1 MLGKGRLQFPEFL
14 SSAVAYYSAR
24 LPLTVEL
31 PWSFTLAAHLLWSK
45 SMSGVARD
53 QDVDIDLGQLV
64 RAVWARRLRIL
75 AITLAGAGIAFTGA
89 KIMSPQYRS
98 ETRILIEPRAPAF
111 ASTQQVNDAGA
122 GPLMDELN
130 IASQVQLLQSAD
142 LLKKVINDLKL
153 YNLPEFDDAA
163 NGSAM
168 SSIMVKLHLKKN
180 PMENPPEERVIDA
193 FVERLQVYQVPGSR
207 VIGISF
213 TSKDPKLAAAIPNAM
228 ANVYLSTQSGAKLD
242 SNSEATRWL
251 EPEIE
256 GLRRKVS
263 EAEKKVA
270 EYRTSHGLLQTNGT
284 TTFPAQQLNDISA
297 ELTRV
302 RGDKANAEARAQ
314 AVRNALSS
322 GEASDTLPDIM
333 SSQAIQ
339 RLKAT
344 ESGLQSQ
351 ISDLQTSLLNNHPR
365 LKSLRAQLADIRTQ
379 IRQETQKILTSIEN
393 ESKVADL
400 RASELERQSDTVQAN
415 SARAGE
421 DEVGLNALE
430 REATAQRQLLE
441 TYLVRYREA
450 ASRADSN
457 SSPAD
462 ARIVSKAI
470 EPVDPYFPKVV
481 PIVVVA
487 AVATLILSAIVT
499 MLAELFSGRALR
511 PVDAAPET
519 IEAETLVEERVAP
532 QAAPVVSAVRKPI
545 QPSMLAI
552 VGDEDEKDVI
562 EDTEAAEKLPEDD
575 NEFSV
580 ASVADYLTGS
590 RAPLAIAISPTGDNG
605 SAATVLLTR
614 MLADA
619 GRRVILIDMTG
630 SGYPTELMAE
640 DQAAP
645 GVTDL
650 LCGEAAFGD
659 TIHSDRL
666 SLAHVIPQGQSDVR
680 RAMRVVD
687 RLSLLLDALAA
698 AYDLV
703 VVECGS
709 ADVAG
714 VSRLTRSR
722 DVEIILSLPEIE
734 ETIFVTLMTEFQA
747 AGYERVV
754 LMSGGEVAEQT
765 LGRAA

>member
-1 MLGKGRLQFPEFL
+1 
-14 SSAVAYYSAR
+14 
-24 LPLTVEL
+24 
-31 PWSFTLAAHLLWSK
+31 
-45 SMSGVARD
+45 MSGVVRD

-75 AITLAGAGIAFTGA
+75 TITLAAVGVAFAGA
-89 KIMSPQYRS
+89 KIISPQYRS

-111 ASTQQVNDAGA
+111 ASTQQANEAGG

-168 SSIMVKLHLKKN
+168 SSILVNLHLKKN

-207 VIGISF
+207 VIGINF

-228 ANVYLSTQSGAKLD
+228 ANVYLSTQSGAKLA

-256 GLRRKVS
+256 NLRKKVS
-263 EAEKKVA
+263 DAEKKVA
-270 EYRTSHGLLQTNGT
+270 EYRTTHGLLQTNGT

-351 ISDLQTSLLNNHPR
+351 ISDLQTSLLNSHPR
-365 LKSLRAQLADIRTQ
+365 LKSLRAQLSDIRGQ
-379 IRQETQKILTSIEN
+379 IRQETQKILASIEN
-393 ESKVADL
+393 EAKVADL
-400 RASELERQSDTVQAN
+400 RASELERQKDAVQAN

-430 REATAQRQLLE
+430 REANAQRQLLE

-462 ARIVSKAI
+462 ARIVSRAI

-511 PVDAAPET
+511 AVDASRDAV
-519 IEAETLVEERVAP
+519 EAETVVGDKDVP
-532 QAAPVVSAVRKPI
+532 QAAPAAGRPV
-545 QPSMLAI
+545 QPSMLA
-552 VGDEDEKDVI
+552 VVTEDDGKDMI
-562 EDTEAAEKLPEDD
+562 EETAAAEEAPEDD
-575 NEFSV
+575 HEFSI

-590 RAPLAIAISPTGDNG
+590 RAPLAIVISPTGDNG
-605 SAATVLLTR
+605 SAATVSLTR

-640 DQAAP
+640 NQVAA
-645 GVTDL
+645 GITDL

-666 SLAHVIPQGQSDVR
+666 SDAHLIPQGQSDVR
-680 RAMRVVD
+680 RAMRGVD

-703 VVECGS
+703 VVECGA

-722 DVEIILSLPEIE
+722 DVEIILSLPRLE
-734 ETIFVTLMTEFQA
+734 ETIFVALMTEFQA
-747 AGYERVV
+747 AGYDRVV
-754 LMSGGEVAEQT
+754 LMSGGQVDEQA
-765 LGRAA
+765 LGQAA

>member
-1 MLGKGRLQFPEFL
+1 MWTSTSASWLAPSGR
-14 SSAVAYYSAR
+14 
-24 LPLTVEL
+24 
-31 PWSFTLAAHLLWSK
+31 
-45 SMSGVARD
+45 
-53 QDVDIDLGQLV
+53 
-64 RAVWARRLRIL
+64 RRLRIL
-75 AITLAGAGIAFTGA
+75 TITLVAAGAAFAGA
-89 KIMSPQYRS
+89 KIISPQYRS

-111 ASTQQVNDAGA
+111 ANTQQANEAGA

-163 NGSAM
+163 SGSAM
-168 SSIMVKLHLKKN
+168 SSILVKLHLKKN

-207 VIGISF
+207 VIGINF

-228 ANVYLSTQSGAKLD
+228 ANVYLSTQSGAKLA

-256 GLRRKVS
+256 NLRQKVS

-270 EYRTSHGLLQTNGT
+270 EYRTSYGLLQTNGT

-302 RGDKANAEARAQ
+302 RGDRANAEARAQ

-351 ISDLQTSLLNNHPR
+351 ISDLQTSLLNSHPR
-365 LKSLRAQLADIRTQ
+365 LKSLRAQLSDIRGQ
-379 IRQETQKILTSIEN
+379 IRQETQKILASIEN
-393 ESKVADL
+393 EAKVADL
-400 RASELERQSDTVQAN
+400 RASELERQKDAVQAN

-430 REATAQRQLLE
+430 REANAQRQLLE

-462 ARIVSKAI
+462 ARIVSRAI

-511 PVDAAPET
+511 AVDASRDT
-519 IEAETLVEERVAP
+519 VEAETAAEDKNVP
-532 QAAPVVSAVRKPI
+532 QAASVVAAVRRPV
-545 QPSMLAI
+545 QPSMLA
-552 VGDEDEKDVI
+552 VVTEDDGKDVI
-562 EDTEAAEKLPEDD
+562 EETAAAEETPEDD
-575 NEFSV
+575 NEFSI

-590 RAPLAIAISPTGDNG
+590 RAPLAIAISPTGDYG
-605 SAATVLLTR
+605 SAATVALTR

-640 DQAAP
+640 NQVAA
-645 GVTDL
+645 GITDL

-666 SLAHVIPQGQSDVR
+666 SDAHLIPQGQSDVR
-680 RAMRVVD
+680 RAMRGVD

-703 VVECGS
+703 VVECGA

-722 DVEIILSLPEIE
+722 DVEIVLSLPEME

-754 LMSGGEVAEQT
+754 LMSGGEGAEQT
-765 LGRAA
+765 LGQAA

>member
-1 MLGKGRLQFPEFL
+1 
-14 SSAVAYYSAR
+14 
-24 LPLTVEL
+24 
-31 PWSFTLAAHLLWSK
+31 
-45 SMSGVARD
+45 MSGVARD

-75 AITLAGAGIAFTGA
+75 AITLVGAGVSFAGA

-111 ASTQQVNDAGA
+111 ASTQQANDASA

-163 NGSAM
+163 SGSAM
-168 SSIMVKLHLKKN
+168 SSILVKLHLKKN
-180 PMENPPEERVIDA
+180 PLENPPEERVIDA

-207 VIGISF
+207 VIGITF

-256 GLRRKVS
+256 GLRQKVS
-263 EAEKKVA
+263 EAERKVA

-339 RLKAT
+339 RLKGT

-365 LKSLRAQLADIRTQ
+365 LKSLRAQLSDIRSQ
-379 IRQETQKILTSIEN
+379 IRQETQKILASIEN

-421 DEVGLNALE
+421 DEVDLNALE
-430 REATAQRQLLE
+430 REANAQRQLLE

-462 ARIVSKAI
+462 ARIVSRAV

-487 AVATLILSAIVT
+487 AVATLIMSAIVI

-511 PVDAAPET
+511 PTDASPET
-519 IEAETLVEERVAP
+519 IEAEAVVEEKHVP
-532 QAAPVVSAVRKPI
+532 QAAPIAAAAGKPV
-545 QPSMLAI
+545 QPSMLAVVADEEDTI
-552 VGDEDEKDVI
+552 EDVKVAEEVPEDE
-562 EDTEAAEKLPEDD
+562 PEDD

-605 SAATVLLTR
+605 SAATVSLTR

-619 GRRVILIDMTG
+619 GHRVILIDMTG
-630 SGYPTELMAE
+630 SGYPTELMVE
-640 DQAAP
+640 DPAVL

-659 TIHSDRL
+659 TIHGDRL
-666 SLAHVIPQGQSDVR
+666 SDAHLIPQGQSNVR
-680 RAMRVVD
+680 RAMRGVD

-714 VSRLTRSR
+714 VSRLTHSR
-722 DVEIILSLPEIE
+722 DVEIILSLPEVE
-734 ETIFVTLMTEFQA
+734 ETIFVALMTEFQA

-754 LMSGGEVAEQT
+754 LMSGGEGAEQA

>member
-1 MLGKGRLQFPEFL
+1 
-14 SSAVAYYSAR
+14 
-24 LPLTVEL
+24 
-31 PWSFTLAAHLLWSK
+31 
-45 SMSGVARD
+45 MSGVVRD

-75 AITLAGAGIAFTGA
+75 TITLAAAGVAFAGA
-89 KIMSPQYRS
+89 KIISPQYRS

-111 ASTQQVNDAGA
+111 ASTQQANEAGA

-168 SSIMVKLHLKKN
+168 SSILVKLHLKKN
-180 PMENPPEERVIDA
+180 PIENPPEERVIDA

-207 VIGISF
+207 VIGINF

-228 ANVYLSTQSGAKLD
+228 ANVYLSTQSGAKLA

-256 GLRRKVS
+256 NLRQKVS

-270 EYRTSHGLLQTNGT
+270 EYRTNHGLLQTNGT

-351 ISDLQTSLLNNHPR
+351 ISDLQTSLLNSHPR
-365 LKSLRAQLADIRTQ
+365 LKSLRAQLSDIRGQ
-379 IRQETQKILTSIEN
+379 IRQETQKILASIEN
-393 ESKVADL
+393 EAKVADL
-400 RASELERQSDTVQAN
+400 RASELERQKDAVQAN

-430 REATAQRQLLE
+430 REANAQRQLLE

-462 ARIVSKAI
+462 ARIVSRAI

-511 PVDAAPET
+511 AVDMSRDAVK
-519 IEAETLVEERVAP
+519 AETVAEDREVA
-532 QAAPVVSAVRKPI
+532 QAAPAARRPV
-545 QPSMLAI
+545 QPSMLA
-552 VGDEDEKDVI
+552 VVTEDDGKDGI
-562 EDTEAAEKLPEDD
+562 EETAAAAEAPEDD
-575 NEFSV
+575 NEFSI

-590 RAPLAIAISPTGDNG
+590 RAPLAIAISPAGDNG
-605 SAATVLLTR
+605 SAATVALTR

-640 DQAAP
+640 DQTAL

-659 TIHSDRL
+659 TIHGDRL
-666 SLAHVIPQGQSDVR
+666 SDAHLIPQGQSDVR
-680 RAMRVVD
+680 RAMRGVD

-698 AYDLV
+698 AYDVV
-703 VVECGS
+703 VVECGA

-722 DVEIILSLPEIE
+722 DVEIILSLPQLE

-747 AGYERVV
+747 AGYQRVV
-754 LMSGGEVAEQT
+754 LMSGGQADEQE
-765 LGRAA
+765 LGQAA

>member
-1 MLGKGRLQFPEFL
+1 
-14 SSAVAYYSAR
+14 
-24 LPLTVEL
+24 
-31 PWSFTLAAHLLWSK
+31 
-45 SMSGVARD
+45 MSGVVRD
-53 QDVDIDLGQLV
+53 QDVDIDLGQLA

-75 AITLAGAGIAFTGA
+75 TITLVAAGVAFAGAKLI
-89 KIMSPQYRS
+89 SPQYRS

-111 ASTQQVNDAGA
+111 ASTQQANDAGA

-153 YNLPEFDDAA
+153 YDLPEFDDAA

-168 SSIMVKLHLKKN
+168 NSILVKLHLKKN

-207 VIGISF
+207 VIGINF
-213 TSKDPKLAAAIPNAM
+213 TSKDPKLAAAIPNAL

-256 GLRRKVS
+256 NLRQRVS

-270 EYRTSHGLLQTNGT
+270 EYRTTHGLLQTNGT

-351 ISDLQTSLLNNHPR
+351 ISDLQTSLLNSHPR
-365 LKSLRAQLADIRTQ
+365 LKSLRAQLSDIRGQ
-379 IRQETQKILTSIEN
+379 IRQETQKILASIEN
-393 ESKVADL
+393 EAKVADL
-400 RASELERQSDTVQAN
+400 RASELERQKDTVQAN

-430 REATAQRQLLE
+430 REANAQRQLLE

-462 ARIVSKAI
+462 ARIVSRAI

-511 PVDAAPET
+511 PVDASRDT
-519 IEAETLVEERVAP
+519 IEAETVAEEKDVP
-532 QAAPVVSAVRKPI
+532 QAAVAIAAVRRPV
-545 QPSMLAI
+545 QPSMLA
-552 VGDEDEKDVI
+552 VVTDDDGTDEVDDV
-562 EDTEAAEKLPEDD
+562 EAAEEVPEDD
-575 NEFSV
+575 NEFSI
-580 ASVADYLTGS
+580 ASVADYLTDS

-605 SAATVLLTR
+605 SAATVSLTR

-619 GRRVILIDMTG
+619 GRRVVLIDMTG

-640 DQAAP
+640 DQSAL

-659 TIHSDRL
+659 TIHGDRL
-666 SLAHVIPQGQSDVR
+666 SDAHLIPQGQSDAR
-680 RAMRVVD
+680 RAMRGVD

-703 VVECGS
+703 VVECGA

-722 DVEIILSLPEIE
+722 DVEIILSLPQLE
-734 ETIFVTLMTEFQA
+734 ETIFVALMTEFQA

-754 LMSGGEVAEQT
+754 LMSAGQADEQEI
-765 LGRAA
+765 GQAA

>member
-1 MLGKGRLQFPEFL
+1 
-14 SSAVAYYSAR
+14 
-24 LPLTVEL
+24 
-31 PWSFTLAAHLLWSK
+31 
-45 SMSGVARD
+45 MSGVSRD
-53 QDVDIDLGQLV
+53 QDVDIDLSQLV

-75 AITLAGAGIAFTGA
+75 TITLVGAGVAFAGA

-168 SSIMVKLHLKKN
+168 SSILVKLHLRKN

-256 GLRRKVS
+256 SLRRKVS

-302 RGDKANAEARAQ
+302 RGDQANAEARAQ

-339 RLKAT
+339 RLKGT

-351 ISDLQTSLLNNHPR
+351 VSDLQTSLLNSHPR
-365 LKSLRAQLADIRTQ
+365 LKSLRAQLADIRGQ
-379 IRQETQKILTSIEN
+379 IRQETQKILASIEN
-393 ESKVADL
+393 EAKVADL
-400 RASELERQSDTVQAN
+400 RASELERQKDTVQAN

-511 PVDAAPET
+511 PIDASAET
-519 IEAETLVEERVAP
+519 IETETGAEKKIGP
-532 QAAPVVSAVRKPI
+532 QAAPVVAVRSPARA
-545 QPSMLAI
+545 SMLA
-552 VGDEDEKDVI
+552 VVAEEEDAID
-562 EDTEAAEKLPEDD
+562 EAAAQVPEDD

-580 ASVADYLTGS
+580 ASVAVYLTGS
-590 RAPLAIAISPTGDNG
+590 RAPLAIAISPTGDDG

-614 MLADA
+614 ILADA
-619 GRRVILIDMTG
+619 GRRVVLIDMTG
-630 SGYPTELMAE
+630 SGHPTELMAE
-640 DQAAP
+640 DQGAP

-666 SLAHVIPQGQSDVR
+666 SDAHLIPQGRSDVR
-680 RAMRVVD
+680 RAMRGVD
-687 RLSLLLDALAA
+687 RLALLLDALAS

-703 VVECGS
+703 VVECGA

-722 DVEIILSLPEIE
+722 DVEIILSLPQLE
-734 ETIFVTLMTEFQA
+734 ETVFVTLMTEFQA

-754 LMSGGEVAEQT
+754 LMSDGEAAEQR
-765 LGRAA
+765 LGQAA

>member
-1 MLGKGRLQFPEFL
+1 
-14 SSAVAYYSAR
+14 
-24 LPLTVEL
+24 
-31 PWSFTLAAHLLWSK
+31 
-45 SMSGVARD
+45 MSGVARD

-75 AITLAGAGIAFTGA
+75 TIILVGAGVAFAGA

-111 ASTQQVNDAGA
+111 ANTQQANDASA

-163 NGSAM
+163 SGSAM
-168 SSIMVKLHLKKN
+168 SSILVKLHLKKN
-180 PMENPPEERVIDA
+180 PLENPPEERVIDA

-256 GLRRKVS
+256 GMRLKVS

-314 AVRNALSS
+314 AVRNALKS

-339 RLKAT
+339 RLKGT

-351 ISDLQTSLLNNHPR
+351 VSDLQTSLLNNHPR
-365 LKSLRAQLADIRTQ
+365 LKSLRAQLSDIRTQ
-379 IRQETQKILTSIEN
+379 IRQETQKILASIEN

-400 RASELERQSDTVQAN
+400 RASELERQSETVQAT

-430 REATAQRQLLE
+430 REANAQRQLLE

-462 ARIVSKAI
+462 ARIVSRAV

-487 AVATLILSAIVT
+487 AVATLIMSAIVT

-511 PVDAAPET
+511 PTDAASET
-519 IEAETLVEERVAP
+519 LEAEAVVEEKHVP
-532 QAAPVVSAVRKPI
+532 QAAPIAAAAGKPVR
-545 QPSMLAI
+545 PSMLAVVADEEDTI
-552 VGDEDEKDVI
+552 EDVKAADVAPEDE
-562 EDTEAAEKLPEDD
+562 PEDD

-605 SAATVLLTR
+605 SAATVSLTR

-619 GRRVILIDMTG
+619 GHRVILIDMTG

-640 DQAAP
+640 DTAAL

-659 TIHSDRL
+659 TIHGDRL
-666 SLAHVIPQGQSDVR
+666 SDAHLIPQGRSDVR
-680 RAMRVVD
+680 RAMRGVD

-722 DVEIILSLPEIE
+722 DVEIILSLPEVE
-734 ETIFVTLMTEFQA
+734 ETIFVALMTEFQA

-754 LMSGGEVAEQT
+754 LMSGGEGAEQT

>member
-1 MLGKGRLQFPEFL
+1 
-14 SSAVAYYSAR
+14 
-24 LPLTVEL
+24 
-31 PWSFTLAAHLLWSK
+31 
-45 SMSGVARD
+45 MSGVVRD
-53 QDVDIDLGQLV
+53 QDVDIDLGQLA

-75 AITLAGAGIAFTGA
+75 TITLVAAGVAFAGAKLI
-89 KIMSPQYRS
+89 SPQYRS

-111 ASTQQVNDAGA
+111 ASTQQANDAGA

-153 YNLPEFDDAA
+153 YDLPEFDDAA

-168 SSIMVKLHLKKN
+168 NSILVKLHLKKN

-207 VIGISF
+207 VIGINF
-213 TSKDPKLAAAIPNAM
+213 TSKDPKLAAAIPNAL

-256 GLRRKVS
+256 NLRQRVS

-270 EYRTSHGLLQTNGT
+270 EYRTTHGLLQTNGT

-351 ISDLQTSLLNNHPR
+351 ISDLQTSLLNSHPR
-365 LKSLRAQLADIRTQ
+365 LKSLRAQLSDIRGQ
-379 IRQETQKILTSIEN
+379 IRQETQKILASIEN
-393 ESKVADL
+393 EAKVADL
-400 RASELERQSDTVQAN
+400 RASELERQKDTVQAN

-430 REATAQRQLLE
+430 REANAQRQLLE

-462 ARIVSKAI
+462 ARIVSRAI

-511 PVDAAPET
+511 PVDASRDT
-519 IEAETLVEERVAP
+519 IEAETVAEEKDVP
-532 QAAPVVSAVRKPI
+532 QAAVAIAAVRRPV
-545 QPSMLAI
+545 QPSMLA
-552 VGDEDEKDVI
+552 VVTDDDGTDEVDDV
-562 EDTEAAEKLPEDD
+562 EAAEEVPEDD
-575 NEFSV
+575 NEFSI
-580 ASVADYLTGS
+580 ASVADYLADS

-605 SAATVLLTR
+605 SAATVSLTR

-619 GRRVILIDMTG
+619 GRRVVLIDMTG

-640 DQAAP
+640 DQSAL

-659 TIHSDRL
+659 TIHGDRL
-666 SLAHVIPQGQSDVR
+666 SDAHLIPQGQSDAR
-680 RAMRVVD
+680 RAMRGVD

-703 VVECGS
+703 VVECGA

-722 DVEIILSLPEIE
+722 DVEIILSLPQLE
-734 ETIFVTLMTEFQA
+734 ETIFVALMTEFQA

-754 LMSGGEVAEQT
+754 LMSAGQADEQEI
-765 LGRAA
+765 GQAA

>member
-1 MLGKGRLQFPEFL
+1 
-14 SSAVAYYSAR
+14 
-24 LPLTVEL
+24 
-31 PWSFTLAAHLLWSK
+31 
-45 SMSGVARD
+45 MSGVARD

-680 RAMRVVD
+680 RAMRGVD

>member
-1 MLGKGRLQFPEFL
+1 
-14 SSAVAYYSAR
+14 
-24 LPLTVEL
+24 
-31 PWSFTLAAHLLWSK
+31 
-45 SMSGVARD
+45 MSGVARD

-75 AITLAGAGIAFTGA
+75 TITLVGAGVAFVGA
-89 KIMSPQYRS
+89 KIMSPQYRT

-111 ASTQQVNDAGA
+111 ASTQQINDASA

-163 NGSAM
+163 SGSAM
-168 SSIMVKLHLKKN
+168 SSILVKLHLKKN
-180 PMENPPEERVIDA
+180 PLENPPEERVIDA

-207 VIGISF
+207 VIGINF

-256 GLRRKVS
+256 GLRQKVS

-351 ISDLQTSLLNNHPR
+351 ISDLQTSLLNSHPR
-365 LKSLRAQLADIRTQ
+365 LKSLRAQLSDIRSQ
-379 IRQETQKILTSIEN
+379 IRQETQKILASIEN

-400 RASELERQSDTVQAN
+400 RASELERQSETVQAN

-430 REATAQRQLLE
+430 REANAQRQLLE

-462 ARIVSKAI
+462 ARIVSRAV

-487 AVATLILSAIVT
+487 AVATLIMSAIVI

-511 PVDAAPET
+511 PTDAASET
-519 IEAETLVEERVAP
+519 IEAEAVVEEKHVP
-532 QAAPVVSAVRKPI
+532 QAAPIAAAAGKPV
-545 QPSMLAI
+545 QPSMLAVVADEEDTI
-552 VGDEDEKDVI
+552 EDVKVADEGPEDE
-562 EDTEAAEKLPEDD
+562 PEDD

-605 SAATVLLTR
+605 SMATVSLTR

-619 GRRVILIDMTG
+619 GHRVILIDMTG

-640 DQAAP
+640 DPAAL

-659 TIHSDRL
+659 TIHGDRL
-666 SLAHVIPQGQSDVR
+666 SDAHLIPQGQSDVR
-680 RAMRVVD
+680 RAMRGVD

-722 DVEIILSLPEIE
+722 DVEIILSLPEVE
-734 ETIFVTLMTEFQA
+734 ETIFVALMTEFQA

-754 LMSGGEVAEQT
+754 LMSGGEGAEQT

>member
-1 MLGKGRLQFPEFL
+1 
-14 SSAVAYYSAR
+14 
-24 LPLTVEL
+24 
-31 PWSFTLAAHLLWSK
+31 
-45 SMSGVARD
+45 MSGVARD

-75 AITLAGAGIAFTGA
+75 AITLVGAGVAFTGA
-89 KIMSPQYRS
+89 KIMSPQFRS

-111 ASTQQVNDAGA
+111 ASTQQANDASA

-168 SSIMVKLHLKKN
+168 SSILVKLHLKKN
-180 PMENPPEERVIDA
+180 PLENPPEERVIDA

-256 GLRRKVS
+256 GLRGKVS

-365 LKSLRAQLADIRTQ
+365 LKSLRAQLSDIRAQ
-379 IRQETQKILTSIEN
+379 IRQETQKILASIDN

-487 AVATLILSAIVT
+487 TVATLILSAIVT

-511 PVDAAPET
+511 AVDASREA
-519 IEAETLVEERVAP
+519 IEAETLVEDRDTP
-532 QAAPVVSAVRKPI
+532 QAAPVIAVVRKPV
-545 QPSMLAI
+545 QPSMLA
-552 VGDEDEKDVI
+552 VVADEDPVEDVKAA
-562 EDTEAAEKLPEDD
+562 EAAPEDE
-575 NEFSV
+575 NEFSI
-580 ASVADYLTGS
+580 ASVADYLAGS

-640 DQAAP
+640 DQAAL

-659 TIHSDRL
+659 TIHGDHLSD
-666 SLAHVIPQGQSDVR
+666 AHLIPQGQSDVR
-680 RAMRVVD
+680 RAMRGVD

-722 DVEIILSLPEIE
+722 DVEIILSLPEVE
-734 ETIFVTLMTEFQA
+734 ETIFVALMTEFQA

-754 LMSGGEVAEQT
+754 LMSGGEAAEQR
-765 LGRAA
+765 LGQAA

>member
-1 MLGKGRLQFPEFL
+1 
-14 SSAVAYYSAR
+14 
-24 LPLTVEL
+24 
-31 PWSFTLAAHLLWSK
+31 
-45 SMSGVARD
+45 MSGVVRD
-53 QDVDIDLGQLV
+53 QDVDIDLGQLLH
-64 RAVWARRLRIL
+64 AVWARRLTIL
-75 AITLAGAGIAFTGA
+75 TITLVAAGVAFAGA
-89 KIMSPQYRS
+89 KIISPQYRS

-111 ASTQQVNDAGA
+111 ASTQQANDAGA

-153 YNLPEFDDAA
+153 YDLPEFDDAA
-163 NGSAM
+163 DNSAM
-168 SSIMVKLHLKKN
+168 SSILVKLHLKKN

-207 VIGISF
+207 VIGITF
-213 TSKDPKLAAAIPNAM
+213 TSQDPKLAAAIPNAM
-228 ANVYLSTQSGAKLD
+228 ANVYLSSQSGAKLD

-256 GLRRKVS
+256 NLRQKVS
-263 EAEKKVA
+263 EAERKVA
-270 EYRTSHGLLQTNGT
+270 EYRTTHGLLQTNGT

-351 ISDLQTSLLNNHPR
+351 ISDLQTSLLNSHPR
-365 LKSLRAQLADIRTQ
+365 LRSLRAQLSDIRGQ
-379 IRQETQKILTSIEN
+379 IRQETQKILASIEN
-393 ESKVADL
+393 EAKVADL
-400 RASELERQSDTVQAN
+400 RASELERQKDTVQAN

-430 REATAQRQLLE
+430 REANAQRQLLE

-462 ARIVSKAI
+462 ARIVSRAI

-511 PVDAAPET
+511 PVDGSRDS
-519 IEAETLVEERVAP
+519 IEAGTVVEEKDVP
-532 QAAPVVSAVRKPI
+532 QAAPVVAAVIRPV
-545 QPSMLAI
+545 QPSMLA
-552 VGDEDEKDVI
+552 VVTDDDGRDMSEDVKVAEEAPEDE
-562 EDTEAAEKLPEDD
+562 

-580 ASVADYLTGS
+580 TSVADYLTGS
-590 RAPLAIAISPTGDNG
+590 RAPLAISISPTGDNG
-605 SAATVLLTR
+605 SAATVSLTR

-640 DQAAP
+640 DQAAL

-659 TIHSDRL
+659 TIHGDRL
-666 SLAHVIPQGQSDVR
+666 SDAHLIPQGQSDVR
-680 RAMRVVD
+680 RAMRGVD

-703 VVECGS
+703 VVECGA

-722 DVEIILSLPEIE
+722 DVEIILSLPQLE
-734 ETIFVTLMTEFQA
+734 ETIFIALMTEFQT

-754 LMSGGEVAEQT
+754 LMSGGQADEQE
-765 LGRAA
+765 LGQAA

>member
-1 MLGKGRLQFPEFL
+1 
-14 SSAVAYYSAR
+14 
-24 LPLTVEL
+24 
-31 PWSFTLAAHLLWSK
+31 
-45 SMSGVARD
+45 MSGVARD

-75 AITLAGAGIAFTGA
+75 AITLVGAGVAFAGA

-111 ASTQQVNDAGA
+111 ASTQQANDASA

-163 NGSAM
+163 SGSAM
-168 SSIMVKLHLKKN
+168 SSILVKLHLKKN
-180 PMENPPEERVIDA
+180 PLENPPEERVIDA

-207 VIGISF
+207 VIGITF

-228 ANVYLSTQSGAKLD
+228 ANVYLSTQSSAKLD
-242 SNSEATRWL
+242 SNSDATRWL

-256 GLRRKVS
+256 GLRQKVS
-263 EAEKKVA
+263 EAERKVA

-339 RLKAT
+339 RLKGT

-365 LKSLRAQLADIRTQ
+365 LKSLRAQLSDIRSQ
-379 IRQETQKILTSIEN
+379 IRQETQKILASIEN

-430 REATAQRQLLE
+430 REANAQRQLLE

-462 ARIVSKAI
+462 ARIVSKAV

-487 AVATLILSAIVT
+487 AVATLIMSAIVI

-511 PVDAAPET
+511 PTDAASET
-519 IEAETLVEERVAP
+519 IEAEAIVEERHVP
-532 QAAPVVSAVRKPI
+532 QAAPIAAAAGKPV
-545 QPSMLAI
+545 QPSMLAVVADEEDTI
-552 VGDEDEKDVI
+552 ENVKAADEAPEDES
-562 EDTEAAEKLPEDD
+562 EDD

-605 SAATVLLTR
+605 SAATVSLTR

-619 GRRVILIDMTG
+619 GHRVILIDMTG

-640 DQAAP
+640 DPAAL

-659 TIHSDRL
+659 TIHGDRL
-666 SLAHVIPQGQSDVR
+666 SDAHLIPQGQSDVR
-680 RAMRVVD
+680 RAMRGVD

-722 DVEIILSLPEIE
+722 DVEIILSLPEVE
-734 ETIFVTLMTEFQA
+734 ETIFVALMTEFQA

-754 LMSGGEVAEQT
+754 LMSGGEGAEQA

>member
-1 MLGKGRLQFPEFL
+1 
-14 SSAVAYYSAR
+14 
-24 LPLTVEL
+24 
-31 PWSFTLAAHLLWSK
+31 
-45 SMSGVARD
+45 MSGVARD

-75 AITLAGAGIAFTGA
+75 AITLVGAGVAFAGA

-111 ASTQQVNDAGA
+111 ASTQQANDASA

-163 NGSAM
+163 SGSAM
-168 SSIMVKLHLKKN
+168 SSILVKLHLKKN
-180 PMENPPEERVIDA
+180 PLENPPEERVIDA

-207 VIGISF
+207 VIGITF

-256 GLRRKVS
+256 GLRQKVS
-263 EAEKKVA
+263 EAERKVA

-339 RLKAT
+339 RLKGT

-365 LKSLRAQLADIRTQ
+365 LKSLRAQLSDIRSQ
-379 IRQETQKILTSIEN
+379 IRQETQKILASIEN

-430 REATAQRQLLE
+430 REANAQRQLLE

-462 ARIVSKAI
+462 ARIVSRAV

-487 AVATLILSAIVT
+487 AVATLIMSAIVI

-511 PVDAAPET
+511 PTDASPET
-519 IEAETLVEERVAP
+519 IEAEAVVEEKHVP
-532 QAAPVVSAVRKPI
+532 QAAPIAAAGKPV
-545 QPSMLAI
+545 QPSMLAVVADEEDTI
-552 VGDEDEKDVI
+552 EDVKAAEDVPEDE
-562 EDTEAAEKLPEDD
+562 PEDD

-590 RAPLAIAISPTGDNG
+590 RAPLAIAISPTGENG
-605 SAATVLLTR
+605 SVATVSLTR

-619 GRRVILIDMTG
+619 GHRVILIDMTG

-640 DQAAP
+640 DPAAL

-659 TIHSDRL
+659 TIHGDRL
-666 SLAHVIPQGQSDVR
+666 SDAHLIPQGQSDVR
-680 RAMRVVD
+680 RAMRGVD

-722 DVEIILSLPEIE
+722 DVEIILSLPEVE
-734 ETIFVTLMTEFQA
+734 ETIFVALMTEFQA

-754 LMSGGEVAEQT
+754 LMSGGEGAEQA

>member
-1 MLGKGRLQFPEFL
+1 
-14 SSAVAYYSAR
+14 
-24 LPLTVEL
+24 
-31 PWSFTLAAHLLWSK
+31 
-45 SMSGVARD
+45 MSGVARD

-213 TSKDPKLAAAIPNAM
+213 TLKDPKLAAAIPNAM

-680 RAMRVVD
+680 RAMRGVD

-754 LMSGGEVAEQT
+754 LMSGGEGAEQT

>member
-1 MLGKGRLQFPEFL
+1 
-14 SSAVAYYSAR
+14 
-24 LPLTVEL
+24 
-31 PWSFTLAAHLLWSK
+31 
-45 SMSGVARD
+45 MSGVARD

-75 AITLAGAGIAFTGA
+75 TITLVGAGVAFAGA

-111 ASTQQVNDAGA
+111 ASTQQANDASA

-163 NGSAM
+163 SGSAM
-168 SSIMVKLHLKKN
+168 SSILVKLHLKKN
-180 PMENPPEERVIDA
+180 PLENPPEERVIDA

-207 VIGISF
+207 VIGINF

-256 GLRRKVS
+256 GLRGKVS

-322 GEASDTLPDIM
+322 GEAFDTLPDIM

-339 RLKAT
+339 RLKGT
-344 ESGLQSQ
+344 ESSLQSQ

-365 LKSLRAQLADIRTQ
+365 LKSLRAQLSDIRTQ
-379 IRQETQKILTSIEN
+379 IRQETQKILASIEN

-400 RASELERQSDTVQAN
+400 RASELERQSETVQAT

-430 REATAQRQLLE
+430 REANAQRQLLE

-462 ARIVSKAI
+462 ARIVSRAV

-487 AVATLILSAIVT
+487 AVATLIMSAIVI

-511 PVDAAPET
+511 PTDAASET
-519 IEAETLVEERVAP
+519 IEAEAVVEEKHVP
-532 QAAPVVSAVRKPI
+532 QAAPIAAAGGRPV
-545 QPSMLAI
+545 QPSMLAVVADEEDTI
-552 VGDEDEKDVI
+552 EDVKAAEEAPEDE
-562 EDTEAAEKLPEDD
+562 PEDD

-590 RAPLAIAISPTGDNG
+590 RAPLAIAISPTGDSG
-605 SAATVLLTR
+605 SAATVSLTR

-640 DQAAP
+640 DQAAL

-659 TIHSDRL
+659 TIHGDRFSD
-666 SLAHVIPQGQSDVR
+666 AHLIPQGQSDVR
-680 RAMRVVD
+680 RAMRGVD

-722 DVEIILSLPEIE
+722 DVEIILSLPEVE
-734 ETIFVTLMTEFQA
+734 ETIFVALMTEFQA

-754 LMSGGEVAEQT
+754 LMSGGKGAEQA

>member
-1 MLGKGRLQFPEFL
+1 
-14 SSAVAYYSAR
+14 
-24 LPLTVEL
+24 
-31 PWSFTLAAHLLWSK
+31 
-45 SMSGVARD
+45 MSGVVRD
-53 QDVDIDLGQLV
+53 QDVDIDLGQLA

-75 AITLAGAGIAFTGA
+75 TITLMAAGAAFAGA
-89 KIMSPQYRS
+89 KLMSPQYRS
-98 ETRILIEPRAPAF
+98 ETRLLIEPRAPAF
-111 ASTQQVNDAGA
+111 ASTQQVSDASA
-122 GPLMDELN
+122 SPLMDELN

-142 LLKKVINDLKL
+142 LLKRVINDLKL
-153 YNLPEFDDAA
+153 YDLPEFDDAA
-163 NGSAM
+163 SGSAM
-168 SSIMVKLHLKKN
+168 SSILVKLHLKKN
-180 PMENPPEERVIDA
+180 PLENPPEERVIDA
-193 FVERLQVYQVPGSR
+193 FIERLQVYQVPGSR
-207 VIGISF
+207 VIGITF

-228 ANVYLSTQSGAKLD
+228 AKVYLSIQSGAKLD

-256 GLRRKVS
+256 GLRQKVS

-270 EYRTSHGLLQTNGT
+270 EYRTTHGLLQTNGT

-322 GEASDTLPDIM
+322 GESSDTLPDIM

-351 ISDLQTSLLNNHPR
+351 ISDLQTSLLNSHPR
-365 LKSLRAQLADIRTQ
+365 LKSLRAQLSDIRGQ
-379 IRQETQKILTSIEN
+379 IRQETQKILASIEN
-393 ESKVADL
+393 EAKVADL
-400 RASELERQSDTVQAN
+400 RASELERQKDTVQAN

-430 REATAQRQLLE
+430 REANAQRQLLE

-487 AVATLILSAIVT
+487 AVATLIVSAIVI

-511 PVDAAPET
+511 AVDIAPKAPDEEAA
-519 IEAETLVEERVAP
+519 IEDEAP
-532 QAAPVVSAVRKPI
+532 QAAPVAVAARRPV
-545 QPSMLAI
+545 QPSMLAA
-552 VGDEDEKDVI
+552 VTDEDDAVE
-562 EDTEAAEKLPEDD
+562 EPEAAEEAPEDE
-575 NEFSV
+575 NEFSI

-619 GRRVILIDMTG
+619 GRRVILVDMTG

-640 DQAAP
+640 DRAAP

-659 TIHSDRL
+659 TIHGDRL
-666 SLAHVIPQGQSDVR
+666 SDAHLIPQGRSDAR
-680 RAMRVVD
+680 RAMRGVD

-703 VVECGS
+703 VVECGA

-714 VSRLTRSR
+714 VSRLTHSR
-722 DVEIILSLPEIE
+722 DVEIILSLPEME
-734 ETIFVTLMTEFQA
+734 ETVFVTLMTEFQA

-754 LMSGGEVAEQT
+754 LMSGGEGAKQEF
-765 LGRAA
+765 GRAA

>member
-1 MLGKGRLQFPEFL
+1 
-14 SSAVAYYSAR
+14 
-24 LPLTVEL
+24 
-31 PWSFTLAAHLLWSK
+31 
-45 SMSGVARD
+45 MSGVARD

-75 AITLAGAGIAFTGA
+75 TITLVGAGVAFAGA

-111 ASTQQVNDAGA
+111 ASTQQANDASA

-163 NGSAM
+163 SGSAM
-168 SSIMVKLHLKKN
+168 SSILVKLHLKKN
-180 PMENPPEERVIDA
+180 PLENPPEERVIDA

-207 VIGISF
+207 VIGITF

-256 GLRRKVS
+256 GLRQKVS

-339 RLKAT
+339 RLKGT

-365 LKSLRAQLADIRTQ
+365 LKSLRAQLSDIRTQ
-379 IRQETQKILTSIEN
+379 IRQETQKILASIEN

-400 RASELERQSDTVQAN
+400 RASELERQSETVQAT

-430 REATAQRQLLE
+430 REANAQRQLLE

-462 ARIVSKAI
+462 ARIVSKAV

-487 AVATLILSAIVT
+487 AVATLIMSAIVI

-511 PVDAAPET
+511 PTDAGSEA
-519 IEAETLVEERVAP
+519 IEAEAVVEEKHMP
-532 QAAPVVSAVRKPI
+532 QAAPIAAAAGKPV
-545 QPSMLAI
+545 QPSMLAVVADEEDTI
-552 VGDEDEKDVI
+552 EDVKIADEAPEDE
-562 EDTEAAEKLPEDD
+562 PEDD

-605 SAATVLLTR
+605 SAATVSLTR

-619 GRRVILIDMTG
+619 GHRVILIDMTG

-640 DQAAP
+640 DPAAL

-659 TIHSDRL
+659 TIHGDRFSD
-666 SLAHVIPQGQSDVR
+666 AHLIPQGQSDVR
-680 RAMRVVD
+680 RAMRGVD

-722 DVEIILSLPEIE
+722 DVEIILSLPEVE
-734 ETIFVTLMTEFQA
+734 ETIFVALMTEFQA

-754 LMSGGEVAEQT
+754 LMSGGEGAEQT

>member
-1 MLGKGRLQFPEFL
+1 
-14 SSAVAYYSAR
+14 
-24 LPLTVEL
+24 
-31 PWSFTLAAHLLWSK
+31 
-45 SMSGVARD
+45 MSGVARD

-75 AITLAGAGIAFTGA
+75 AITLVGAGVAFAGA

-111 ASTQQVNDAGA
+111 ASTQQANDSSA

-163 NGSAM
+163 SGSAM
-168 SSIMVKLHLKKN
+168 SSILVELHLKKN
-180 PMENPPEERVIDA
+180 PLENPPEERVIDA

-207 VIGISF
+207 VIGITF

-256 GLRRKVS
+256 GLRQKVS
-263 EAEKKVA
+263 EAERKVA

-339 RLKAT
+339 RLKGT

-351 ISDLQTSLLNNHPR
+351 VSDLQTSLLNNHPR
-365 LKSLRAQLADIRTQ
+365 LKSLRAQLSDIRTQ
-379 IRQETQKILTSIEN
+379 IRQETQKILASIEN

-430 REATAQRQLLE
+430 REANAQRQLLE

-462 ARIVSKAI
+462 ARIVSRAV

-487 AVATLILSAIVT
+487 SVATLIMSAIFI

-511 PVDAAPET
+511 PTDASPET
-519 IEAETLVEERVAP
+519 IEAEAVVEEKHVP
-532 QAAPVVSAVRKPI
+532 QAAPIAAAGKPA
-545 QPSMLAI
+545 QPSMLAVVADKEDTI
-552 VGDEDEKDVI
+552 EDVKVAEEVPEDE
-562 EDTEAAEKLPEDD
+562 PEDD

-580 ASVADYLTGS
+580 ASVADYLAGS

-605 SAATVLLTR
+605 SAATVSLTR

-619 GRRVILIDMTG
+619 GHRVILIDMTG
-630 SGYPTELMAE
+630 SGYPTELMVE
-640 DQAAP
+640 DPAVL

-659 TIHSDRL
+659 TIHGDRL
-666 SLAHVIPQGQSDVR
+666 SDAHLIPQGQSDVR
-680 RAMRVVD
+680 RAMRGVD

-722 DVEIILSLPEIE
+722 DVEIILSLPEVE
-734 ETIFVTLMTEFQA
+734 ETIFVALMTEFQA

-754 LMSGGEVAEQT
+754 LMSGGEGAEQT

>member
-1 MLGKGRLQFPEFL
+1 
-14 SSAVAYYSAR
+14 
-24 LPLTVEL
+24 
-31 PWSFTLAAHLLWSK
+31 
-45 SMSGVARD
+45 MSGVARD

-754 LMSGGEVAEQT
+754 LMSGGEGAEQT

>member
-1 MLGKGRLQFPEFL
+1 
-14 SSAVAYYSAR
+14 
-24 LPLTVEL
+24 
-31 PWSFTLAAHLLWSK
+31 
-45 SMSGVARD
+45 MSGVARD

-75 AITLAGAGIAFTGA
+75 AITLVGAGVAFAGA

-111 ASTQQVNDAGA
+111 ASTQQANDASA

-163 NGSAM
+163 SGSAM
-168 SSIMVKLHLKKN
+168 SSILVKLHLKKN
-180 PMENPPEERVIDA
+180 PLENPPEERVIDA

-207 VIGISF
+207 VIGITF

-256 GLRRKVS
+256 GLRQKVS
-263 EAEKKVA
+263 EAERKVA

-339 RLKAT
+339 RLKGT

-365 LKSLRAQLADIRTQ
+365 LKSLRAQLSDIRSQ
-379 IRQETQKILTSIEN
+379 IRQETQKILASIEN

-430 REATAQRQLLE
+430 REANAQRQLLE

-462 ARIVSKAI
+462 ARIVSRAV

-487 AVATLILSAIVT
+487 AVATLIMSAIVI

-511 PVDAAPET
+511 PTDASPET
-519 IEAETLVEERVAP
+519 IEAEAVVEEKHVP
-532 QAAPVVSAVRKPI
+532 QAAPIAAAGKPV
-545 QPSMLAI
+545 QPSMLAVVADEEDTI
-552 VGDEDEKDVI
+552 EDVKAAEDVPEDE
-562 EDTEAAEKLPEDD
+562 PEDD

-590 RAPLAIAISPTGDNG
+590 RAPLAIAISPTGENG
-605 SAATVLLTR
+605 SAATVSLTR

-619 GRRVILIDMTG
+619 GHRVILIDMTG

-640 DQAAP
+640 DPAAL

-659 TIHSDRL
+659 TIHGDRL
-666 SLAHVIPQGQSDVR
+666 SDAHLIPQGQSDVR
-680 RAMRVVD
+680 RAMRGVD

-722 DVEIILSLPEIE
+722 DVEIILSLPEVE
-734 ETIFVTLMTEFQA
+734 ETIFVALMTEFQA

-754 LMSGGEVAEQT
+754 LMSGGEGAEQA

>member
-1 MLGKGRLQFPEFL
+1 
-14 SSAVAYYSAR
+14 
-24 LPLTVEL
+24 
-31 PWSFTLAAHLLWSK
+31 
-45 SMSGVARD
+45 MSGVARD

-75 AITLAGAGIAFTGA
+75 TITLIGAGVAFAGA

-168 SSIMVKLHLKKN
+168 SSILVKLHLKKN
-180 PMENPPEERVIDA
+180 PLENPPEERVIDA

-481 PIVVVA
+481 PIVIVA

-499 MLAELFSGRALR
+499 MLAELFSGRALLPLDGAR
-511 PVDAAPET
+511 ET
-519 IEAETLVEERVAP
+519 MEAETLVEERHAP
-532 QAAPVVSAVRKPI
+532 QAAPVVAAVRKPI

-552 VGDEDEKDVI
+552 VGDEDEQDAI
-562 EDTEAAEKLPEDD
+562 EDSEAAEQPLQDE

-666 SLAHVIPQGQSDVR
+666 SDAHLIPQGQSDVR
-680 RAMRVVD
+680 RAMRGVD

-722 DVEIILSLPEIE
+722 DVEIILSLPEVE
-734 ETIFVTLMTEFQA
+734 ETIFVALMTEFQA

-754 LMSGGEVAEQT
+754 LMSGGDGAEQT
-765 LGRAA
+765 LGQAA